1 MMAISKSMRKLSE
14 TMLGEEVILASWG
27 ISNVIL
33 NENTMTFTVSGF
45 KYTGPVEIVSQG
57 DNSYQVALGNIVIGT
72 FTCDTIVEALDR
84 AIERTEDYPNTLR
97 GWLSKV
103 IH

>member
-1 MMAISKSMRKLSE
+1 MAISKSMRKLSE

-27 ISNVIL
+27 ITNVIL

-45 KYTGPVEIVSQG
+45 KYTGPVEIVSQD
-57 DNSYQVALGNIVIGT
+57 DNSYLVTLGNSVIGS
-72 FTCDTIVEALDR
+72 FTCEAIVNALDSE
-84 AIERTEDYPNTLR
+84 IEHTEDYQNTLR
-97 GWLSKV
+97 KWLGKV